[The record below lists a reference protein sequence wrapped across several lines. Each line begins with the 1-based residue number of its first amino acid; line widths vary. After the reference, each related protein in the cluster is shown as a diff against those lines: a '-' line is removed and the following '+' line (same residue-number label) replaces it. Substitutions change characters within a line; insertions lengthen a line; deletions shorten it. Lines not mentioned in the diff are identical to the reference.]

1 MGEETDEASQA
12 PGMGGVAALVETD
25 SEAEA
30 RNEVLTEHLI
40 VNFSNPEVERMGL
53 QYFILH

>member
-1 MGEETDEASQA
+1 MAEASPA
-12 PGMGGVAALVETD
+12 PETGGGVALVETD

-30 RNEVLTEHLI
+30 RKEVLTEHLI
-40 VNFSNPEVERMGL
+40 VNFNNLELIKMGL